1 MGRALRPAPPPPCK
15 VLSLEIKG
23 GREESQR
30 NQLRQRGSVE
40 LARGA
45 FFKAKNHGQDPEGNF
60 ACGRPVKSFTCDPVG
75 ENRLAGRRRPF
86 TRTFL

>member
-1 MGRALRPAPPPPCK
+1 MGRALRPAAPPPCK
-15 VLSLEIKG
+15 VLSLEKW

-30 NQLRQRGSVE
+30 NQLRQRGPVE
-40 LARGA
+40 LARSA

-60 ACGRPVKSFTCDPVG
+60 ACGSPVKSLACAPVG
-75 ENRLAGRRRPF
+75 GKRLAGWRRPF